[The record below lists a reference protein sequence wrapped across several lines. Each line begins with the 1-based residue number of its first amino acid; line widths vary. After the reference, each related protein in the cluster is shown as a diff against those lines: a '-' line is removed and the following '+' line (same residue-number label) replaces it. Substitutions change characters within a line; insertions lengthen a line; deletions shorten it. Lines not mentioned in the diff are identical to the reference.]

1 MKAYNWAVAIDTFW
15 FRHGLRISLAVLTL
29 GIGALIIFPNLQNS
43 IYMALGILIYVALGI
58 CILVATIVAEYYTP
72 AGDLDRDIPD
82 KIDIPDN
89 ASVWYIEPD
98 QHTEALKTMQ
108 TQSQKSQEFN
118 ETFFLPQVWLNMC
131 TFFVQPEETL
141 EKRYASLDWLREFT
155 GSHPFDRSQADPSSP
170 AHQSPNSLL
179 GNFSQSFKKFSEA
192 PDEFILC
199 LQQYDTDVR
208 DRDLAEY
215 LTVYALRIGLTGSL
229 WYLLEKIAQIE
240 RNSHTLEEADR
251 ATVSAEIQA
260 RMEDCDMEAKMRTFM
275 QGRLKDHARDGDQG
289 KWRVGLDLLIL
300 TC

>member
-1 MKAYNWAVAIDTFW
+1 MMKAYNWAEVIDSSWVRHDLVA
-15 FRHGLRISLAVLTL
+15 LVISLAALTL
-29 GIGALIIFPNLQNS
+29 NIGALIIFAYSQNLY
-43 IYMALGILIYVALGI
+43 IVLGTW
-58 CILVATIVAEYYTP
+58 VATIVAIYYYTP
-72 AGDLDRDIPD
+72 AGDSDRDIPD

-89 ASVWYIEPD
+89 PSVWYIEPD
-98 QHTEALKTMQ
+98 KHTEALKTLQ

-251 ATVSAEIQA
+251 ATISAEIQA